1 MNNFVVLGIILVT
14 GGVSGQVTGG
24 WIGSKVLKVKNCI
37 KYIFAF
43 TILAA
48 FFSAVLLIRSK
59 PKGMLS
65 NLAKL

>member
-1 MNNFVVLGIILVT
+1 MNNFIVLGIILVT

-24 WIGSKVLKVKNCI
+24 WIGSKVIEVKNCI
-37 KYIFAF
+37 KSIFAF

-59 PKGMLS
+59 PKGMLKQFS
-65 NLAKL
+65 